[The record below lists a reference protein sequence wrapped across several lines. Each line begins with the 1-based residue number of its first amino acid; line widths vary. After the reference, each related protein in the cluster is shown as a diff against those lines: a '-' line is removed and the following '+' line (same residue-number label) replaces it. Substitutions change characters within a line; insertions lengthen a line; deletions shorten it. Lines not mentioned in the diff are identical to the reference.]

1 MGVHANSYNATAA
14 DVCALHNTHMHARTP
29 VSVPLAAKRATVWL
43 ENQLIPAT
51 LHLMDGLHHL
61 FLPQGKEA

>member
-1 MGVHANSYNATAA
+1 MGVHANSCKATAA
-14 DVCALHNTHMHARTP
+14 DVCVLHNTHRHAQTP